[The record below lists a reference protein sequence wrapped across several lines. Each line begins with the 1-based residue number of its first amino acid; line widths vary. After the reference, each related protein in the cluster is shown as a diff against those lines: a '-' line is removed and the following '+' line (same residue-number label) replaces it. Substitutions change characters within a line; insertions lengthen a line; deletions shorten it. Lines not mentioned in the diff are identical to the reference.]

1 MRNFVHLFIRENKLN
16 VRINRILEETISEG
30 PGKRF
35 CIWFQGCGLHCPDCA
50 NRELWDFEGGK
61 EYVIEEILEKIERH
75 ATMVEGI
82 TLLGGEPFE
91 QAQAVERIVSMSRKC
106 GLSVIIFSGY
116 LYEELVKLDSLY
128 TKKILQQTDI
138 LIDGRYEKEKH
149 DLSRPWVGSVNQ
161 KYVFLTERYKNFSL
175 DENKIEI
182 RICRDGKIKINGM
195 ADIDE
200 IKMWF

>member
-1 MRNFVHLFIRENKLN
+1 MN

-35 CIWFQGCGLHCPDCA
+35 CIWFQGCSLHCPDCA

-116 LYEELVKLDSLY
+116 LYEELVKLDLSL
-128 TKKILQQTDI
+128 IHI
-138 LIDGRYEKEKH
+138 
-149 DLSRPWVGSVNQ
+149 
-161 KYVFLTERYKNFSL
+161 
-175 DENKIEI
+175 
-182 RICRDGKIKINGM
+182 
-195 ADIDE
+195 
-200 IKMWF
+200 

>member
-1 MRNFVHLFIRENKLN
+1 
-16 VRINRILEETISEG
+16 
-30 PGKRF
+30 
-35 CIWFQGCGLHCPDCA
+35 
-50 NRELWDFEGGK
+50 
-61 EYVIEEILEKIERH
+61 
-75 ATMVEGI
+75 MVEGI

-128 TKKILQQTDI
+128 IKKILQQTDI